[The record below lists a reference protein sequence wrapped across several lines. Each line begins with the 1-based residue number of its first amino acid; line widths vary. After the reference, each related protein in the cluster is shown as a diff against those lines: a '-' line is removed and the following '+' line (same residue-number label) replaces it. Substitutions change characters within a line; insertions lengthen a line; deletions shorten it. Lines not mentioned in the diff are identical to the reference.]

1 MSLDL
6 AKLVTEDF
14 KNGNEQEYS
23 KRFTARPKTR
33 RATIEARR
41 LEFFALSERSSWI
54 GSYKSIL
61 KYYDVKNQ
69 IAWDWASMDPQW
81 LKRALLG
88 KTLQT
93 VLN

>member
-33 RATIEARR
+33 RTTIEARR
-41 LEFFALSERSSWI
+41 QFFALSERSSWI

-81 LKRALLG
+81 LKRA
-88 KTLQT
+88 
-93 VLN
+93 